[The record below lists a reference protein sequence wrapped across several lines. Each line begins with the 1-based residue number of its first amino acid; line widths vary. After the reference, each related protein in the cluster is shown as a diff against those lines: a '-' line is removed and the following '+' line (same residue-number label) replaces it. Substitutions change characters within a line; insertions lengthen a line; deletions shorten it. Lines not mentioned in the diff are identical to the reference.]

1 MHTLHSLVSN
11 LKEEFASSR
20 KGEERGAWF
29 VYTLLAIILPFASS
43 KTSGLVRALES
54 VFGFAGIS
62 QKRYYTFMAS
72 AKIPWESLWQ
82 RLWALISQP
91 VTNGRL
97 VVALDDY
104 INPKTGKKI
113 FGCSKV
119 FDHAAKQN
127 QSEYPW
133 AQNIVAIG
141 LLKVIKGRW
150 ACLPLSSAFHH
161 FEKDIATNKPTYRGK
176 EIVFKTKYRHAVD
189 MLKNIVAKFP
199 ASPLL
204 VVADSWFG
212 NNGLWAPMRKE
223 IGKQCHILSRLR
235 SNNALYA
242 IPEKPD
248 KKRVGRARK
257 YGERLG
263 NTTSLAAVNCKHA
276 AEYTINLYGKVRTIL
291 AHDQIVML
299 KTLQCAVRVVWVYR
313 RTQWVALFTTDLT
326 LSVAEIIEIY
336 GARWKIEAGFKELK
350 RDLGSADT
358 QTRNPVAVTNHLNFC
373 MMAASLTWI
382 YADQL
387 EKAPTRRHA
396 VNGRGHFAFSDI
408 RRLISKEA
416 TDDNFSKLCPAP
428 HKSMVNSIVTMILK
442 MAA

>member
-1 MHTLHSLVSN
+1 MHTLHSLLSN
-11 LKEEFASSR
+11 LKEEFASSS

-29 VYTLLAIILPFASS
+29 VYTLLAIILPFTSS

-72 AKIPWESLWQ
+72 AKIPWACLWE
-82 RLWALISQP
+82 RLWKLIPQP

-97 VVALDDY
+97 ITVLDDY

-133 AQNIVAIG
+133 AQNIVAVG

-161 FEKDIATNKPTYRGK
+161 FEKDIAANKPTYRGN

-189 MLKNIVAKFP
+189 MLKNIAAKFP
-199 ASPLL
+199 ASSLL

-223 IGKQCHILSRLR
+223 IGTQCHMLSRLR
-235 SNNALYA
+235 SNNALYDT
-242 IPEKPD
+242 PEKPI
-248 KKRVGRARK
+248 KKGVGRARK
-257 YGERLG
+257 YGNKLG
-263 NTTSLAAVNCKHA
+263 DTSALATTNRKHA
-276 AEYTINLYGKVRTIL
+276 LEYTVNLYGKARTVL
-291 AHDQIVML
+291 AYAQVVML
-299 KTLQCAVRVVWVYR
+299 KTIKCPVRVVWVYR

-350 RDLGSADT
+350 RELGSAET

-382 YADQL
+382 FADHL
-387 EKAPTRRHA
+387 EKAPIRRHA
-396 VNGRGHFAFSDI
+396 VNGRGHFAFSDV

-416 TDDNFSKLCPAP
+416 MDDNFSGLCLAP
-428 HKSMVNSIVTMILK
+428 RKTLVNSIVTMLLK

>member
-1 MHTLHSLVSN
+1 MHTLHSLLSN
-11 LKEEFASSR
+11 LNEEFASSR

-29 VYTLLAIILPFASS
+29 VYTLLAIILPFTSS

-72 AKIPWESLWQ
+72 AKIPWDCLWQ
-82 RLWALISQP
+82 RLWTLIPEP

-97 VVALDDY
+97 ITVLDDY

-150 ACLPLSSAFHH
+150 ACLPLASAFHH
-161 FEKDIATNKPTYRGK
+161 FEKDIAANKPTYRGN

-199 ASPLL
+199 ASSLL
-204 VVADSWFG
+204 VVSDSWFG

-223 IGKQCHILSRLR
+223 IGKQCHMLSRLR

-242 IPEKPD
+242 RPEIQA
-248 KKRVGRARK
+248 KKKVGRTRK
-257 YGERLG
+257 YGEKLG
-263 NTTSLAAVNCKHA
+263 DTSALAAINCTHA
-276 AEYTINLYGKVRTIL
+276 IEYTINLYGKERTVL

-299 KTLQCAVRVVWVYR
+299 KTLKCPVRVVWVYR
-313 RTQWVALFTTDLT
+313 RNKWVALFTTDLT

-350 RDLGSADT
+350 RELGSAET
-358 QTRNPVAVTNHLNFC
+358 QTRNPVSVTNHLNFC

-387 EKAPTRRHA
+387 EKSPARRHA

-416 TDDNFSKLCPAP
+416 TDDKFPQLCPAP
-428 HKSMVNSIVTMILK
+428 RKTMVNSIVTMLLK

>member
-1 MHTLHSLVSN
+1 MHILHSLLSN
-11 LKEEFASSR
+11 LKEEFTSSR

-29 VYTLLAIILPFASS
+29 VYTLLAIILPFTSS

-72 AKIPWESLWQ
+72 AKIPWDSLWQ
-82 RLWALISQP
+82 RLWKLIPQP

-97 VVALDDY
+97 LVVLDDY

-150 ACLPLSSAFHH
+150 ACLPLASAFHH
-161 FEKDIATNKPTYRGK
+161 FEKDIAANKPIYRGI

-189 MLKNIVAKFP
+189 MLKNIATKF
-199 ASPLL
+199 SPSSLL
-204 VVADSWFG
+204 VVSDSWFG

-223 IGKQCHILSRLR
+223 IGKQCHMLSRLR

-242 IPEKPD
+242 MPETPS
-248 KKRVGRARK
+248 KKQVGRAKK
-257 YGERLG
+257 YGEKLG
-263 NTTSLAAVNCKHA
+263 CTTILAAINCKYA
-276 AEYTINLYGKVRTIL
+276 VEYTVNLYGKMRSVL
-291 AHDQIVML
+291 ACDQIVML
-299 KTLQCAVRVVWVYR
+299 KTIKCPVRVVWVYR
-313 RTQWVALFTTDLT
+313 RNQWVALFTTDLT
-326 LSVAEIIEIY
+326 LTVAEIIEIY

-350 RDLGSADT
+350 RELGSAET
-358 QTRNPVAVTNHLNFC
+358 QTRNPVSVTNHLNFC

-382 YADQL
+382 YADHL
-387 EKAPTRRHA
+387 EKAPARRHA
-396 VNGRGHFAFSDI
+396 VNARSHFAFSDI

-416 TDDNFSKLCPAP
+416 TDDQFPQLCPDP
-428 HKSMVNSIVTMILK
+428 RKSMVNSVITMLLK

>member
-1 MHTLHSLVSN
+1 MHTLHSLLNN
-11 LKEEFASSR
+11 LKKEFVSSK
-20 KGEERGAWF
+20 KGGERGAWF
-29 VYTLLAIILPFASS
+29 VYTLLAIILPFTSS

-54 VFGFAGIS
+54 VFGFTGIS

-72 AKIPWESLWQ
+72 AKIPWGCLWE
-82 RLWALISQP
+82 RLWKLIPQP
-91 VTNGRL
+91 TTNGRL
-97 VVALDDY
+97 ITVLDDY

-150 ACLPLSSAFHH
+150 ACLPLSSAYHH
-161 FEKDIATNKPTYRGK
+161 FEKDIAANKPKYRGK

-189 MLKNIVAKFP
+189 MLKNIVANFAP
-199 ASPLL
+199 PSIL
-204 VVADSWFG
+204 VVSDSWFG

-223 IGKQCHILSRLR
+223 IGGQCHMLSRLR

-242 IPEKPD
+242 MPEIPIKQG
-248 KKRVGRARK
+248 VGRARK
-257 YGERLG
+257 YGQKLG
-263 NTTSLAAVNCKHA
+263 AVSALAVVNREHV
-276 AEYTINLYGKVRTIL
+276 AEYTVNLYSKERTVL
-291 AHDQIVML
+291 AHDQIIML
-299 KTLQCAVRVVWVYR
+299 KTIKCPVRVVWVYR

-350 RDLGSADT
+350 RELGSAET

-373 MMAASLTWI
+373 MMAASFSWI
-382 YADQL
+382 YADYL
-387 EKAPTRRHA
+387 GKAPTRRHA

-416 TDDNFSKLCPAP
+416 ADDNFPGLCPEP
-428 HKSMVNSIVTMILK
+428 RKPVLNSVITLILK

>member
-1 MHTLHSLVSN
+1 MHTLHALLSN
-11 LKEEFASSR
+11 LKDEFAPSR
-20 KGEERGAWF
+20 KGAERGTWF
-29 VYTLLAIILPFASS
+29 VYTLLAIILPFTSS
-43 KTSGLVRALES
+43 KTSGLLRALES

-72 AKIPWESLWQ
+72 ARIPWDGLWE
-82 RLWALISQP
+82 RLWKLIPQP

-97 VVALDDY
+97 ITVLDDY

-133 AQNIVAIG
+133 AQNIVAVG

-150 ACLPLSSAFHH
+150 ACLPLASAFHH
-161 FEKDIATNKPTYRGK
+161 FEKDIATKKPTYRGN

-189 MLKNIVAKFP
+189 MLKKIVVQFVP
-199 ASPLL
+199 PSLL
-204 VVADSWFG
+204 VVSDSWFG
-212 NNGLWAPMRKE
+212 NNGLWSLMQKE
-223 IGKQCHILSRLR
+223 IGKQCHMLSRLR

-242 IPEKPD
+242 VPETPTRKG
-248 KKRVGRARK
+248 VGRARK
-257 YGERLG
+257 YGEKLG
-263 NTTSLAAVNCKHA
+263 DTSMLAVANRQYAIEYAV
-276 AEYTINLYGKVRTIL
+276 NLYGKVRTIL
-291 AHDQIVML
+291 AYTQVVML
-299 KTLQCAVRVVWVYR
+299 KTIKCPVRVVWVYR

-326 LSVAEIIEIY
+326 LSVDEIIEIY

-350 RDLGSADT
+350 QELGSAET

-382 YADQL
+382 YADHL
-387 EKAPTRRHA
+387 EKAPIRRHA

-416 TDDNFSKLCPAP
+416 IDDKFSGLCPAP
-428 HKSMVNSIVTMILK
+428 RKSIVNSVITMLLK

>member
-1 MHTLHSLVSN
+1 MHTLHSLLSN
-11 LKEEFASSR
+11 LKEEFISSR

-29 VYTLLAIILPFASS
+29 VYTLLAIILPFTSS

-54 VFGFAGIS
+54 IFGFAGIS

-72 AKIPWESLWQ
+72 AKIPWECLWE
-82 RLWALISQP
+82 RLWKLIPRP

-97 VVALDDY
+97 ITVLDDY

-133 AQNIVAIG
+133 AQNIVAVG

-150 ACLPLSSAFHH
+150 ACLPLASAYHH
-161 FEKDIATNKPTYRGK
+161 FEKDIAANKPTYRGK

-189 MLKNIVAKFP
+189 MLKNIVAHFAP
-199 ASPLL
+199 PSLL
-204 VVADSWFG
+204 VVSDSWFG

-223 IGKQCHILSRLR
+223 IGKQCHMLSRLR

-242 IPEKPD
+242 MPEILIKQG
-248 KKRVGRARK
+248 VGRARK
-257 YGERLG
+257 YGQKLG
-263 NTTSLAAVNCKHA
+263 NTSSLAAGNREHA
-276 AEYTINLYGKVRTIL
+276 IEYTVNLYSKVRTIL
-291 AHDQIVML
+291 AYGQIVML
-299 KTLQCAVRVVWVYR
+299 KTIKCPVKVVWVYR

-350 RDLGSADT
+350 RELGSAET

-382 YADQL
+382 YADYL

-408 RRLISKEA
+408 RRLISREA
-416 TDDNFSKLCPAP
+416 TDDNFPWLCPAP
-428 HKSMVNSIVTMILK
+428 RKSVVNSFVTLLLQI
-442 MAA
+442 AA

>member
-1 MHTLHSLVSN
+1 MHTLHSLLSN
-11 LKEEFASSR
+11 LKKEFVSSR

-29 VYTLLAIILPFASS
+29 VYTLLAIILPLTSS

-54 VFGFAGIS
+54 VFGFTGIS

-72 AKIPWESLWQ
+72 TKITWDCLWV
-82 RLWALISQP
+82 RLWKLIPQP
-91 VTNGRL
+91 TTNGRL
-97 VVALDDY
+97 ITVLDDY

-127 QSEYPW
+127 QSKYPW

-150 ACLPLSSAFHH
+150 ACLPLSSAYHH
-161 FEKDIATNKPTYRGK
+161 FEKDIAANKPKYRGK

-189 MLKNIVAKFP
+189 MLKNIVANFAP
-199 ASPLL
+199 LSLL
-204 VVADSWFG
+204 VVSDSWFG

-223 IGKQCHILSRLR
+223 IGRQCHMLSRLR

-242 IPEKPD
+242 MPEIPIKQG
-248 KKRVGRARK
+248 VGRARK
-257 YGERLG
+257 YGQKLGYVSALAVVNRDHAVEYIVDLYSKER
-263 NTTSLAAVNCKHA
+263 TV
-276 AEYTINLYGKVRTIL
+276 L

-299 KTLQCAVRVVWVYR
+299 KTIKCPVRVVWVYR
-313 RTQWVALFTTDLT
+313 RTRWVALFTTDLT
-326 LSVAEIIEIY
+326 LSVTEIIEIY

-350 RDLGSADT
+350 RELGCAET

-373 MMAASLTWI
+373 MMAASISWI
-382 YADQL
+382 YADYL
-387 EKAPTRRHA
+387 SNAPTRRHA
-396 VNGRGHFAFSDI
+396 VNGRAYFAFSDI
-408 RRLISKEA
+408 RRLITKEA
-416 TDDNFSKLCPAP
+416 ADDKFPGLCPAP
-428 HKSMVNSIVTMILK
+428 HKSVLNSFVTMILK

>member
-1 MHTLHSLVSN
+1 MHTLHSLLNN
-11 LKEEFASSR
+11 LKEEFTSSR

-29 VYTLLAIILPFASS
+29 VYTLLAIILPFSSS

-72 AKIPWESLWQ
+72 AKIPWDSLWQ
-82 RLWALISQP
+82 RLWKLIPQP

-97 VVALDDY
+97 IVALDDY

-133 AQNIVAIG
+133 AQNIVAVG

-150 ACLPLSSAFHH
+150 ACLPLASAFHH
-161 FEKDIATNKPTYRGK
+161 FEKDIAANKPTYRGI
-176 EIVFKTKYRHAVD
+176 EIAFKTKYRHAVD
-189 MLKNIVAKFP
+189 MLKNIVVEFP
-199 ASPLL
+199 ASLLL
-204 VVADSWFG
+204 VVSDSWFG
-212 NNGLWAPMRKE
+212 NNGLLAPMRKE
-223 IGKQCHILSRLR
+223 IGKQCHLLSRLR
-235 SNNALYA
+235 ANNMLYA
-242 IPEKPD
+242 MPEKPC
-248 KKRVGRARK
+248 KKQVGRAKK
-257 YGERLG
+257 YGEKLG
-263 NTTSLAAVNCKHA
+263 CTATLAATNCKHA
-276 AEYTINLYGKVRTIL
+276 VEYTINLYGKMRSVL
-291 AHDQIVML
+291 AYDQIVML
-299 KTLQCAVRVVWVYR
+299 KTIKCPVRVVWVYR

-326 LSVAEIIEIY
+326 LSVAEIVEIY
-336 GARWKIEAGFKELK
+336 AARWKIEAGFKELK
-350 RDLGSADT
+350 RDLGSAET
-358 QTRNPVAVTNHLNFC
+358 QTRNPVSVTNHLNFC

-387 EKAPTRRHA
+387 EKAPARRHA
-396 VNGRGHFAFSDI
+396 VNGRSHFAFSDI

-416 TDDNFSKLCPAP
+416 TDDKFPGLCPAP
-428 HKSMVNSIVTMILK
+428 RKSMVNSVITMLLK

>member
-1 MHTLHSLVSN
+1 MHTLHSLLNN
-11 LKEEFASSR
+11 LKKEFVSSR

-29 VYTLLAIILPFASS
+29 VYTLLAIILPFTSS

-54 VFGFAGIS
+54 VFGFAEIS

-72 AKIPWESLWQ
+72 AKIPWG
-82 RLWALISQP
+82 RLWERIWKLIPQP
-91 VTNGRL
+91 TTNGRL
-97 VVALDDY
+97 ITVLDDY

-133 AQNIVAIG
+133 AQNVVAVG

-150 ACLPLSSAFHH
+150 ACLPLSSAYHH
-161 FEKDIATNKPTYRGK
+161 FEKNIAANKPTYRGK

-189 MLKNIVAKFP
+189 MLKNIVETFAP
-199 ASPLL
+199 PLLL
-204 VVADSWFG
+204 VVSDSWFG

-223 IGKQCHILSRLR
+223 IGKQCHMLSRLR

-242 IPEKPD
+242 MPEVPIKQG
-248 KKRVGRARK
+248 VGRAKK
-257 YGERLG
+257 YGQKLG
-263 NTTSLAAVNCKHA
+263 DTSALASINRNHA
-276 AEYTINLYGKVRTIL
+276 TEYTVNLYGKERTIL

-299 KTLQCAVRVVWVYR
+299 KTIKCPVRVVWVYR
-313 RTQWVALFTTDLT
+313 RTQWVALFTTDLS

-350 RDLGSADT
+350 QELGSSET

-373 MMAASLTWI
+373 MMAASLSWI
-382 YADQL
+382 YADYL
-387 EKAPTRRHA
+387 GATPIRRHT
-396 VNGRGHFAFSDI
+396 VNGRAHFAFSDI
-408 RRLISKEA
+408 RRMISKEA
-416 TDDNFSKLCPAP
+416 ADDKFLELCPAP
-428 HKSMVNSIVTMILK
+428 RKSVLNSVVTMILQI
-442 MAA
+442 AA